1 MWVLCLH
8 ACMCTACMLSV
19 HGGQKSTSGWLWN
32 HSWMMSIKPEA
43 SGRAISAL
51 NCEAALLLQLFL
63 FASVSIISGY
73 FLSIW
78 WRRALKQDSTVPYC
92 LYLLLCHTL
101 VLGSAT
107 TPFSVSVSNSLS
119 LFRFP
124 YFSPFLFLFS
134 FSSFLFPIL
143 IPLTVTSPKAQRL
156 TPSLWSTINQNAI
169 CSSYSSFA
177 SNVSTPTYVL
187 LLYFPYHLYSSLV
200 SQ

>member
-32 HSWMMSIKPEA
+32 HSWMTSIKPEA

-63 FASVSIISGY
+63 FASVSIISRY

-78 WRRALKQDSTVPYC
+78 WRRALKQDSTFPYC

-101 VLGSAT
+101 VLVNAT

-119 LFRFP
+119 L
-124 YFSPFLFLFS
+124 S
-134 FSSFLFPIL
+134 FSLFFSLSASFFIFFL
-143 IPLTVTSPKAQRL
+143 
-156 TPSLWSTINQNAI
+156 SLSHTH
-169 CSSYSSFA
+169 SSYCYISQSPEA
-177 SNVSTPTYVL
+177 DSL
-187 LLYFPYHLYSSLV
+187 LMVYY
-200 SQ
+200 